1 MTMIGRWLLLGALAA
16 PLLSLGAMTWLRA
29 RPSTGARVS
38 AALQWV
44 GAVMAALLTTVVAI
58 HGTVAVSIGS
68 SGGVVFGL
76 TANRLTVVLIVLVVG
91 IGAVVQ
97 SFSVRYLRSDLHA
110 ARFVAGTGA
119 LVASMIVVAAS
130 STLLGLLVG
139 WVVASASFLVIV
151 GYRPDLPGVR
161 ASARRMAVAFLVG
174 DGALVVATLII
185 AQRVGNVALVDSN
198 GAALSHVADRLG
210 GTGSIVAL
218 LIVVSALARS
228 AQGPFGFWLPGTVAA
243 PTPVSALLHAGFVN
257 AGGILLIR
265 TGAIASSSAIAM
277 VVAFVVAAAT
287 AVGATAVM
295 AQRSDVKSELA
306 YSTMGQMGFM
316 VAECAVGAFGAGL
329 VHLFGHALYKATLFL
344 GSGGQMHR
352 PGQVAPVVDKR
363 VTLGRS
369 LLVAAAA
376 LASLG
381 AVLAA
386 SGLSGHGASGPLTLF
401 VAVTAG
407 VGAWSLGTRHHPG
420 RGLLSVSLIVAA
432 SALYGF
438 VAAGFFAWVSPDLP
452 AVGSAVLTPWLLLAI
467 AAGGVTTALLL
478 HAPAVGPRLRIALI
492 GFGAPAGL
500 ATQRITTLRP
510 LVLHQPRPSVG
521 AVPVRSAA

>member
-58 HGTVAVSIGS
+58 HGT
-68 SGGVVFGL
+68 
-76 TANRLTVVLIVLVVG
+76 
-91 IGAVVQ
+91 
-97 SFSVRYLRSDLHA
+97 
-110 ARFVAGTGA
+110 
-119 LVASMIVVAAS
+119 
-130 STLLGLLVG
+130 
-139 WVVASASFLVIV
+139 
-151 GYRPDLPGVR
+151 
-161 ASARRMAVAFLVG
+161 
-174 DGALVVATLII
+174 
-185 AQRVGNVALVDSN
+185 
-198 GAALSHVADRLG
+198 
-210 GTGSIVAL
+210 
-218 LIVVSALARS
+218 
-228 AQGPFGFWLPGTVAA
+228 
-243 PTPVSALLHAGFVN
+243 
-257 AGGILLIR
+257 
-265 TGAIASSSAIAM
+265 
-277 VVAFVVAAAT
+277 
-287 AVGATAVM
+287 
-295 AQRSDVKSELA
+295 
-306 YSTMGQMGFM
+306 
-316 VAECAVGAFGAGL
+316 
-329 VHLFGHALYKATLFL
+329 
-344 GSGGQMHR
+344 
-352 PGQVAPVVDKR
+352 
-363 VTLGRS
+363 
-369 LLVAAAA
+369 
-376 LASLG
+376 
-381 AVLAA
+381 
-386 SGLSGHGASGPLTLF
+386 